1 MGGAT
6 LTLTRCGAK
15 VLTYYDRRTSKKLL
29 DSKRLVTDCK
39 SAMAAKSKN
48 IEHAD
53 VVTETQQN
61 SIASQFVHTYIEMEH
76 SECLCAIA
84 SSYAWC

>member
-1 MGGAT
+1 MAMGGAT
-6 LTLTRCGAK
+6 LKLTRCGGK

-29 DSKRLVTDCK
+29 DTKSLVTDCK

-53 VVTETQQN
+53 VVTETQQKLN
-61 SIASQFVHTYIEMEH
+61 
-76 SECLCAIA
+76 C
-84 SSYAWC
+84 

>member
-6 LTLTRCGAK
+6 LTLTRCAGK

-29 DSKRLVTDCK
+29 DSKRLVTDYK
-39 SAMAAKSKN
+39 SALAAKSKN

-53 VVTETQQN
+53 VVTETQQKLN
-61 SIASQFVHTYIEMEH
+61 
-76 SECLCAIA
+76 C
-84 SSYAWC
+84 

>member
-1 MGGAT
+1 
-6 LTLTRCGAK
+6 
-15 VLTYYDRRTSKKLL
+15 
-29 DSKRLVTDCK
+29 
-39 SAMAAKSKN
+39 MAAKSKN

-84 SSYAWC
+84 SSYAWCWGMEKHCRVLAGSMMKS